1 MLTVR
6 EVSDDEALQALEPGW
21 RALCGRARGVTPFQL
36 WEWTAGYL
44 KHARQGRPLV
54 LVAEDADADNGGDG
68 GGPVGIL
75 ALRIERYYGTPLRR
89 IRFLTAPLA
98 DYQDLLARTGREREC
113 RDAFFAHLARERRR
127 WDLIDLADLR
137 AGTELAELSE
147 AELPAGLRLRSTV
160 HRQCPF
166 IPLPATWEAYNA
178 TLGKNLRANI
188 GRRRRQLAKQFR
200 LELGLADEASLDS
213 ALTDLFQLHNQR
225 WRERGQSGA
234 FAKEPIQRFHRD
246 VARGFL
252 RGGHLRLHLVRLDG
266 VTRAAFYCFQLGGRV
281 YYYLSGY
288 DPELARYSLGTVT
301 LSEALM
307 AAIREGVTE
316 FDLLRGDETYKYEWQ
331 GQDRVTRRLLV
342 WHGGLRSQLA
352 WQGSRLERHIEHAG
366 LRWQRRRWG
375 RKPERDKAGAA
386 SSDKGQDTGPD
397 TEPEKARAKGPDKA
411 KAKGPDNAPGK
422 SHEQATAKAARRP
435 PDGGT

>member
-6 EVSDDEALQALEPGW
+6 EVSDDEALKALEARW
-21 RALCGRARGVTPFQL
+21 RALCGRAEGLTPFQL

-54 LVAEDADADNGGDG
+54 LVATDRDGDE
-68 GGPVGIL
+68 PVGIL

-89 IRFLTAPLA
+89 VRFLTAPLA
-98 DYQDLLARTGREREC
+98 DYQDQLARPGREREC
-113 RDAFFAHLARERRR
+113 RDAFLAHLAAERRR
-127 WDLIDLADLR
+127 WDLLDLADLR
-137 AGTELAELSE
+137 AGTAFAELAE

-160 HRQCPF
+160 HRQCPY
-166 IPLPATWEAYNA
+166 IPLPSTWEAYNA

-213 ALTDLFQLHNQR
+213 ALTDLFELHNQR

-234 FAKEPIQRFHRD
+234 FAKESIQRFHRD
-246 VARGFL
+246 VARGLL
-252 RGGHLRLHLVRLDG
+252 RAGHLRLHLVRLDG
-266 VTRAAFYCFQLGGRV
+266 VTRAAFYCFQLERRV

-307 AAIREGVTE
+307 AAIREGATE

-331 GQDRVTRRLLV
+331 GQDRVTRRLLL
-342 WHGGLRSQLA
+342 WHGGLRSMLA

-375 RKPERDKAGAA
+375 RKPERDRAGPPTKDPNKA
-386 SSDKGQDTGPD
+386 SSRT
-397 TEPEKARAKGPDKA
+397 PED
-411 KAKGPDNAPGK
+411 
-422 SHEQATAKAARRP
+422 SE
-435 PDGGT
+435 

>member
-6 EVSDDEALQALEPGW
+6 EVRDDEALAALEAEW
-21 RALCGRARGVTPFQL
+21 RALCGRAQGLTPFQL
-36 WEWTAGYL
+36 WEWTASYL
-44 KHARQGRPLV
+44 AHARQGRPLV
-54 LVAEDADADNGGDG
+54 LLAVDSARDDE
-68 GGPVGIL
+68 PVGIL

-89 IRFLTAPLA
+89 VRFLTAPLA
-98 DYQDLLARTGREREC
+98 DYQDLIALPGREREC
-113 RDAFFAHLARERRR
+113 RDAFLAHLLSERRR

-137 AGTELAELSE
+137 EGTALAELTD
-147 AELPAGLRLRSTV
+147 ADLPAGLKLSSTV

-200 LELGLADEASLDS
+200 LELGLADEANLDS

-225 WRERGQSGA
+225 WQQRGQSGA
-234 FAKEPIQRFHRD
+234 FASESIQRFHRTA
-246 VARGFL
+246 ARGL
-252 RGGHLRLHLVRLDG
+252 LHRGYLRLHLVRLDG
-266 VTRAAFYCFQLGGRV
+266 VTRAAFYCFQLDGRV

-288 DPELARYSLGTVT
+288 DPELARFSLGTVT

-307 AAIREGVTE
+307 AAIREGASE

-331 GQDRVTRRLLV
+331 GRDRRTLRLLL

-375 RKPERDKAGAA
+375 RKPESDKKGGPSDKAQAKDAGREPAE
-386 SSDKGQDTGPD
+386 
-397 TEPEKARAKGPDKA
+397 TE
-411 KAKGPDNAPGK
+411 
-422 SHEQATAKAARRP
+422 
-435 PDGGT
+435 

>member
-54 LVAEDADADNGGDG
+54 LVAEDPDGGDG
-68 GGPVGIL
+68 DGPVGIL

-89 IRFLTAPLA
+89 VRFLTAPLA
-98 DYQDLLARTGREREC
+98 DYQDLIARPGREREC

-137 AGTELAELSE
+137 AGTELAELTE

-200 LELGLADEASLDS
+200 LELTLADEASLDS

-234 FAKEPIQRFHRD
+234 FSKEPIQRFHRD

-252 RGGHLRLHLVRLDG
+252 SGGHLRLHLVRLDG

-331 GQDRVTRRLLV
+331 GQDRVTRRLLL

-352 WQGSRLERHIEHAG
+352 WQGSRLERHLEHAG

-375 RKPERDKAGAA
+375 RKPERDKAGAT
-386 SSDKGQDTGPD
+386 SSDKDPDKDQD
-397 TEPEKARAKGPDKA
+397 KAQDKAPAKGPDKSPSQGA
-411 KAKGPDNAPGK
+411 DKRKA
-422 SHEQATAKAARRP
+422 QADGKAARRP
-435 PDGGT
+435 PDDGA